1 MRILP
6 VSAKRAAEICP
17 SPGVSPVAVW
27 LTLLTYLLD
36 QHYGLTLNDTPFGN
50 DGVIQEHIDAGIS
63 LCDAVNFIV
72 EKYDLVRTDRRGF
85 SAEEQSPL
93 ISSIDILRARRATGL
108 LKRSGYR
115 TITDIT
121 TGQYSLESGQ

>member
-1 MRILP
+1 MKTQ
-6 VSAKRAAEICP
+6 SASQAVAASSRP
-17 SPGVSPVAVW
+17 SPVEIW
-27 LTLLTYLLD
+27 QTLLTYLLD
-36 QHYGLTLNDTPFGN
+36 QHYGMTQNDTPFGN

-85 SAEEQSPL
+85 SAETQSPL
-93 ISSIDILRARRATGL
+93 ISSIDILRAHRATGL
-108 LKRSGYR
+108 MKRSGYR
-115 TITDIT
+115 AITDIT